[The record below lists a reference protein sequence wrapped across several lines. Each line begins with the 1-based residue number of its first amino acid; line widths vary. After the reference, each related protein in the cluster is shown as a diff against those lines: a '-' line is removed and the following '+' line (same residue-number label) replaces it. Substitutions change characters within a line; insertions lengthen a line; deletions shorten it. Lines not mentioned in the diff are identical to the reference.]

1 MREFLDLQ
9 KRLFVLLILFLCA
22 LLLYSY
28 NLRTKP
34 DTNLFERS
42 ILLLTEPLSQGITA
56 TTRGAID
63 LWQDYLNLVG
73 VKQEND
79 SLRQKLKHLERTQIH
94 NNELAAEN
102 ARLKKLLEFRE
113 SVEEQAIPAQV
124 ISADAMN
131 WFRTITI
138 NKGTNSGISENMP
151 VMAASGVVG
160 RTIKCAANSSRVLL
174 VTDASSAVAA
184 LIQNS
189 RTRTVA
195 RGTGSGISCEYA
207 ARLDEAGVGDHL
219 VTSGT
224 GGVFPKGIP
233 IGTITRVETPEYGLF
248 QTIKAKPAVDFSR
261 LEEVLV
267 IIVKKEP

>member
-42 ILLLTEPLSQGITA
+42 ILVLTEPLSQSVSVA
-56 TTRGAID
+56 TRGAISM
-63 LWQDYLNLVG
+63 WQDYLNLVG
-73 VKQEND
+73 VKQKNE
-79 SLRQKLKHLERTQIH
+79 SLRQELRRLERIQIH
-94 NNELAAEN
+94 NAELSAEN
-102 ARLKKLLEFRE
+102 NRLKKLLEFRE
-113 SVEEQAIPAQV
+113 TVEGQAIPAQV

-138 NKGTNSGISENMP
+138 NKGTTSGISENMP
-151 VMAASGVVG
+151 VVAASGVVG

-174 VTDASSAVAA
+174 ITDASSAVAA
-184 LIQNS
+184 LTQDS

-195 RGTGSGISCEYA
+195 RGTGSEITCEYA
-207 ARLDEAGVGDHL
+207 ARLDETGIGDHL
-219 VTSGT
+219 ITSGT

-233 IGTITRVETPEYGLF
+233 IGTINTINTPEYGLF
-248 QTIKAKPAVDFSR
+248 QTIRAKPAVDFSR

-267 IIVKKEP
+267 IIKKQQ

>member
-1 MREFLDLQ
+1 MRDFLDLQ

-28 NLRTKP
+28 NLRTKS

-42 ILLLTEPLSQGITA
+42 ILLLTEPLSHGVTA
-56 TTRGAID
+56 TTQGAIS
-63 LWQDYLNLVG
+63 LWHDYLNLVG
-73 VKQEND
+73 IKQEND
-79 SLRQKLKHLERTQIH
+79 ILRQELKQLERIQIH

-102 ARLKKLLEFRE
+102 ARLKELLEFRE
-113 SVEEQAIPAQV
+113 SVDDQAIPAQV

-138 NKGTNSGISENMP
+138 NKGTASGISENMP

-160 RTIKCAANSSRVLL
+160 RTIKCAPNSSRVLL
-174 VTDASSAVAA
+174 ITDASSAVAA
-184 LIQNS
+184 LIQGS

-207 ARLDEAGVGDHL
+207 ARLDKTTVGDHL
-219 VTSGT
+219 VTSGN

-233 IGTITRVETPEYGLF
+233 IGTITIVQTPEYGLF
-248 QTIKAKPAVDFSR
+248 QTIKAEPAVDFSR
-261 LEEVLV
+261 LEEVL
-267 IIVKKEP
+267 IIVKKGQ